1 MQGEMER
8 EEFII
13 MSIHDYSLGLPALQ
27 NGYSNSFYDSLVPS
41 MQQSRSQS
49 CLGCPTCY
57 YVPVK
62 FRTPIYFVGVYSAE
76 RKIRV
81 KNKANISIKE
91 LLQHTFIVEQGYDYF
106 HTRLHFHGIK

>member
-8 EEFII
+8 EEFIN

-49 CLGCPTCY
+49 CLGCPTC
-57 YVPVK
+57 
-62 FRTPIYFVGVYSAE
+62 
-76 RKIRV
+76 
-81 KNKANISIKE
+81 
-91 LLQHTFIVEQGYDYF
+91 
-106 HTRLHFHGIK
+106 